1 MTLDFS
7 VILVYDFGLL
17 SQNLRPCH
25 MGKCHVGSK
34 ADMTREKTSQNEFWP
49 AKAHIAS
56 SLFVGHK
63 LVLTDIAW
71 PIILFTFFGL
81 FFQPTQF

>member
-1 MTLDFS
+1 
-7 VILVYDFGLL
+7 
-17 SQNLRPCH
+17 

-34 ADMTREKTSQNEFWP
+34 ADMATEKMSQNEFWP
-49 AKAHIAS
+49 AKAHIES
-56 SLFVGHK
+56 SLFMDHK

-71 PIILFTFFGL
+71 PIILFLFFGL

>member
-1 MTLDFS
+1 
-7 VILVYDFGLL
+7 
-17 SQNLRPCH
+17 

-34 ADMTREKTSQNEFWP
+34 ADVAREKTSQNEFWP

-63 LVLTDIAW
+63 LVLTDIA
-71 PIILFTFFGL
+71 
-81 FFQPTQF
+81 